1 MILMTPD
8 HSTLPSELPKDAVC
22 HVAYVPRT
30 KRLLDVVLIL
40 LGLPLALPLVLSIV
54 ILQKL
59 TTRGPVFF
67 RQQRVGQNGRVFN
80 MLKFRSMHVDAESRL
95 AEVKQGSDR
104 EGICFKQKHDPRVT
118 MLGRFLR
125 RSSLDE
131 LPQLWNVLRGE
142 MSLVGPRPALPQE
155 VAEYPEAAMG
165 RLAGLPGLTGLWQI
179 SGRADLDF
187 DQMIELDLLY
197 LQNIS
202 VATDLRILFGTFGA
216 VFTGRGAY

>member
-8 HSTLPSELPKDAVC
+8 HSTLASELPKDAVRIL
-22 HVAYVPRT
+22 AKVPRS
-30 KRLLDVVLIL
+30 KRVLDIALLL
-40 LGLPLALPLVLSIV
+40 LGLPLALPVILTII

-59 TTRGPVFF
+59 TTRGPIFF
-67 RQQRVGQNGRVFN
+67 RQHRVGQNGRVFS
-80 MLKFRSMHVDAESRL
+80 MLKFRSMHVDAEARL
-95 AEVKQGSDR
+95 AEVRQDSNR
-104 EGICFKQKHDPRVT
+104 NGICFKHKDDPRVT

-155 VAEYPEAAMG
+155 VAEYPDHAMG

-187 DQMIELDLLY
+187 DQMVELDLLY
-197 LQNIS
+197 LQNVS
-202 VATDLRILFGTFGA
+202 VATDLRILMGTFGA

>member
-8 HSTLPSELPKDAVC
+8 NSTLSSELPKDAVH
-22 HVAYVPRT
+22 HVSNVPRT

-40 LGLPLALPLVLSIV
+40 LGLPLALPLILSIV

-80 MLKFRSMHVDAESRL
+80 MLKFRSMHVDAEARL

-104 EGICFKQKHDPRVT
+104 GGICFKQKHDPRVT
-118 MLGRFLR
+118 LLGRFLR